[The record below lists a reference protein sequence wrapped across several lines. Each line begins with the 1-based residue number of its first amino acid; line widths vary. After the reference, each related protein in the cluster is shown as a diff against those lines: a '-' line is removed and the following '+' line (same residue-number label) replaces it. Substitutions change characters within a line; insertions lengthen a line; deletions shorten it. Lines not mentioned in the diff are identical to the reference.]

1 MAVVNDH
8 TVKAFD
14 EDINRLRG
22 LISEMGGR
30 AEQALLQ
37 AMTALSKGDLALAA
51 QVVEGDK
58 KIDALEAEVEQL
70 TVQTIA
76 LRAPM
81 ADDLR
86 EMIAA
91 LKIVSVVER
100 IGDYAKNIAKR
111 VALMD
116 QTRSIESIPVLM
128 SMSAI
133 VAELIHDALDSLA
146 ARDAELAVRVTVRD
160 KNVDDFYNSIFRT
173 LVTFMMENP
182 KHISESAHLLFVAK
196 NLERMGDHATNIA
209 EMVYYVVTGEHMEE
223 RERGEQPEDGAAEQE
238 QG

>member
-1 MAVVNDH
+1 MAIVNDH

-14 EDINRLRG
+14 EDLNRLRG

-37 AMTALSKGDLALAA
+37 AMTALNMGDLDLAA
-51 QVVEGDK
+51 QVVQGDK
-58 KIDALEAEVEQL
+58 KIDALETEVEQL

-116 QTRSIESIPVLM
+116 QTRSIEAIPVLM
-128 SMSAI
+128 SMSSL
-133 VAELIHDALDSLA
+133 VVELVHDALDSFA
-146 ARDAELAVRVTVRD
+146 ARDAELAVRVTIRD
-160 KNVDDFYNSIFRT
+160 KTVDDFYNSIFRA

-182 KHISESAHLLFVAK
+182 KHITESAHLLFVAK
-196 NLERMGDHATNIA
+196 NLERIGDHATNIA
-209 EMVYYVVTGEHMEE
+209 EMVHYVVTGERMEE

>member
-14 EDINRLRG
+14 EDLNRLRG

-37 AMTALSKGDLALAA
+37 AMTALSKGDLDLAA
-51 QVVEGDK
+51 QVVRDDK
-58 KIDALEAEVEQL
+58 KIDALESEVEQL
-70 TVQTIA
+70 AVQTIA

-100 IGDYAKNIAKR
+100 SEEHTSELQSLMRSSYAVFCLQKK
-111 VALMD
+111 
-116 QTRSIESIPVLM
+116 T
-128 SMSAI
+128 
-133 VAELIHDALDSLA
+133 H
-146 ARDAELAVRVTVRD
+146 
-160 KNVDDFYNSIFRT
+160 
-173 LVTFMMENP
+173 
-182 KHISESAHLLFVAK
+182 
-196 NLERMGDHATNIA
+196 
-209 EMVYYVVTGEHMEE
+209 
-223 RERGEQPEDGAAEQE
+223 
-238 QG
+238 